1 MIKILKE
8 IKTSSIGNSQWVAYT
23 DIIYLNAS
31 YCCLKS

>member
-8 IKTSSIGNSQWVAYT
+8 IKTSSVGKSQWVSYNE
-23 DIIYLNAS
+23 IIYLNAS